1 MPKIRDC
8 EGFGLTPLMDN
19 GILYSQYPSE
29 SAKSVTDA
37 DRNVMS
43 DSLLI
48 LIKVKFSK
56 SNEIIAFRFYQNYG
70 LGQYFPFPG
79 MIFLI
84 PPCGSDTSPSLRGIR

>member
-1 MPKIRDC
+1 
-8 EGFGLTPLMDN
+8 MDN

-48 LIKVKFSK
+48 LIKIKFSWYGGVI
-56 SNEIIAFRFYQNYG
+56 SFRFSQYG
-70 LGQYFPFPG
+70 GISQYFPFPG
-79 MIFLI
+79 MTFLI
-84 PPCGSDTSPSLRGIR
+84 PP